1 MAGTINPQDSANA
14 IITVLNSDMSAKL
27 NALDSEYD
35 DGIILDDVDNFW
47 RAPQEVYPSKV
58 NIVVAP
64 TSSEVVN
71 SPEQRQLHSITVE
84 VIVTGN
90 QSSSTYSGTELITI
104 RLWRTC
110 RAVQECINKSTLSNN
125 VDQCYVNTLDA
136 SEIGTDGSRFE
147 QRAEIQMTIYT
158 S

>member
-104 RLWRTC
+104 RLWRTF
-110 RAVQECINKSTLSNN
+110 RAVQECINKSTLSSK
-125 VDQCYVNTLDA
+125 VDQSYVNNLDA

-147 QRAEIQMTIYT
+147 QRAEIQMTIHT